1 MKIDN
6 VKVYDLE
13 ESIRASKY
21 PMSVDVDICNNE
33 ITNTVKKLGSCDIG
47 AAHDNWLNG
56 VRVAFDL
63 TFSEKAWTELQR
75 YHFIDFVSSQSTMHR
90 ITQFNVK
97 AQCNKYVD
105 SRIIDILQNKITE
118 YNWCVAL
125 KKKDPKFH
133 PSEQEMKDKRLE
145 ILYNIPSGFELTARM
160 TTNYRQLKTIY
171 VQRRNHPLPDWQY
184 FCDWVETLPHFMEL
198 CFNQKEESNNS
209 N

>member
-75 YHFIDFVSSQSTMHR
+75 YHFIDYVSSQSTMHR
-90 ITQFNVK
+90 ITKFNIK
-97 AQCNKYVD
+97 EQCNRYVD
-105 SRIIDILQNKITE
+105 DRIIDILQSKINAYNRLIELQESGQIKPQSKDLTE
-118 YNWCVAL
+118 L
-125 KKKDPKFH
+125 K
-133 PSEQEMKDKRLE
+133 RE
-145 ILYNIPSGFELTARM
+145 ILYNIPSGFELTARL
-160 TTNYRQLKTIY
+160 TTDYRQLKTVY
-171 VQRRNHPLPDWQY
+171 VQRRNHFLPDWQY
-184 FCDWVETLPHFMEL
+184 FCDWIETLPHFMEL
-198 CFNQKEESNNS
+198 CFNKE
-209 N
+209 